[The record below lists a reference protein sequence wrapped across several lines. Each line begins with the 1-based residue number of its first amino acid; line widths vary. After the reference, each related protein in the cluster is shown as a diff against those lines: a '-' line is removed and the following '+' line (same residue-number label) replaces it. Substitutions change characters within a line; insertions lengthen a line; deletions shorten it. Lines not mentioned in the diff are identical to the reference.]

1 MKTDHLQAGKADEL
15 NLRVSVAVLVRML
28 FNNPGDGKSMLAL
41 ERTATLHQI
50 AGNSEVVVRAKPF
63 GGAVLLLNPHALQQ
77 MIGRFNYDSEK
88 SRRERDFRL
97 LIQPSSWNKIKEI
110 CRDHYYGTEKG
121 ILDHSPVRE
130 LEEEIEDS
138 LHIKIKAD
146 KFASQLVDMIIED
159 VPQKTKNIRARGFS
173 TVRIYYIYEVLLKDT
188 KLIKKILVNSE
199 LYSDKELK
207 ESAWQDSR
215 QGGRGRANAVLVL
228 PLDELRDVYRKVS
241 SDKSRRSVHF
251 KEHLLDGN
259 VWVVLGKNSIK
270 DIVKKVS

>member
-1 MKTDHLQAGKADEL
+1 LKTDHLQAGKADEL
-15 NLRVSVAVLVRML
+15 SLRVSVAVLVRML

-110 CRDHYYGTEKG
+110 CRDQYHGPEKG

-215 QGGRGRANAVLVL
+215 QGGRGRANAMLVL
-228 PLDELRDVYRKVS
+228 SLDELRDVYRKVS

-259 VWVVLGKNSIK
+259 VWVVLGKNIIK